1 MGAVKGRAHRRHGR
15 GGTEI
20 LYARV
25 DQDVMDLLDTGAA
38 ASGLSRVAYLQ
49 ELLSR
54 MPRDERGIPPW
65 LLDLTDGQVRLF
77 EASTGEESVKSAA

>member
-1 MGAVKGRAHRRHGR
+1 MGAVKGRIHRRPGR

-25 DQDVMDLLDTGAA
+25 DEDVMAMLDAGASA
-38 ASGLSRVAYLQ
+38 AGCSRVAYLQ

-54 MPRDERGIPPW
+54 MPRDERGVPPW
-65 LLDLTDGQVRLF
+65 LHDLVDSQGRLF
-77 EASTGEESVKSAA
+77 ETSREESDQSAA